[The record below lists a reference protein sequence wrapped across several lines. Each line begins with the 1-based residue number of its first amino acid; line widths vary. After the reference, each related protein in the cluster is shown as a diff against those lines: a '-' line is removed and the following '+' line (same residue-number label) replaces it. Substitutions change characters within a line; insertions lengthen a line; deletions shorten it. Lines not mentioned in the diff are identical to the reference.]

1 MKEKFNLRD
10 ALTKTGAELDENQVK
25 FVNAFEGVLNERM
38 KSNDEDVS
46 KSMTEALK
54 KTVGEVP
61 ADETISSQIR
71 SIAETLDKLEKRTVK
86 KISNEEKFQLR
97 KMIADKHSEIVS
109 AYRSKEPFTLE
120 FRAAATMTNANTMT
134 DAGTFIMPDTENFG
148 VDSEITKIRYPEN
161 FVLNIIR
168 NKQVETPNETYI
180 KIEQEPVEGAVAV
193 VAEGGTKPLLQY
205 QFVRT
210 TTEREKYAGRL
221 EWTEEFERDNTR
233 LASEIIRMFEMDV
246 IRAWQDGVLGQMIT
260 NATAYTTSALDGTLV
275 KPDNGSAAI
284 AAQSVIQQLHYNP
297 THVFMNP
304 GDVVANMFT
313 QDVDGN
319 WQLKPYMV
327 NGSINGMTIVAST
340 KIPQGDS
347 LIMDAS
353 IYDEEHSNYIFRLG
367 QYGDQF
373 IKNEYTAIGE
383 VFSLLKI
390 AQLDLVGAMYIDL
403 DAVKTSLTVVT
414 P

>member
-1 MKEKFNLRD
+1 MTKKKFNLRE
-10 ALTKTGAELDENQVK
+10 ALLGKGAELDDNQVR
-25 FVNAFEGVLNERM
+25 FVSAFEEVLNERM
-38 KSNDEDVS
+38 KNNDEEMS

-61 ADETISSQIR
+61 EDETISGQIR

-86 KISNEEKFQLR
+86 RISDVEKYQLR
-97 KMIADKHSEIVS
+97 KMIAEKHDEIVK
-109 AYRSKEPFTLE
+109 AYRSKDPFTLE
-120 FRAAATMTNANTMT
+120 FRVAATMTNTNTMT
-134 DAGTFIMPDTENFG
+134 DAGTFIMPDTENYA

-161 FVLNIIR
+161 FILNVIR
-168 NKQVETPNETYI
+168 NRQVETPPETYI
-180 KIEQEPVEGAVAV
+180 KKEQEPVEGAVAV

-210 TTEREKYAGRL
+210 TTEREKYAGHI

-246 IRAWQDGVLGQMIT
+246 VRAWQDGILSQMIT
-260 NATAYTTSALDGTLV
+260 NATAYTTSSLDGTLV
-275 KPDNGSAAI
+275 KPDNGSAVI

-319 WQLKPYMV
+319 WQLKPYMN
-327 NGSINGMTIVAST
+327 NGSINGMQVISSN
-340 KIPQGDS
+340 KIAQGNA
-347 LIMDAS
+347 LVIDAS
-353 IYDEEHSNYIFRLG
+353 IYDEEHSDFIFRLG
-367 QYGDQF
+367 QYNDQF
-373 IKNEYTAIGE
+373 ITNEYTAIGE

-403 DAVKTSLTVVT
+403 DAVKTSLEVT

>member
-1 MKEKFNLRD
+1 MKKKEFNLRE
-10 ALTKTGAELDENQVK
+10 ALLGKGAELDENQVK
-25 FVNAFEGVLNERM
+25 FVSAFEEVLNERM
-38 KSNDEDVS
+38 KNNDEEMS

-61 ADETISSQIR
+61 EDETISGQIR
-71 SIAETLDKLEKRTVK
+71 SIAETLDKLEKRTIK
-86 KISNEEKFQLR
+86 RISDAEKFQLR
-97 KMIADKHSEIVS
+97 KMIADKHDEIVK

-120 FRAAATMTNANTMT
+120 FRAAATMTNTNTMT
-134 DAGTFIMPDTENFG
+134 DAGTFIMPDTENYA

-161 FVLNIIR
+161 FILNVIR
-168 NKQVETPNETYI
+168 NRQVETPPETYI
-180 KIEQEPVEGAVAV
+180 KKEQEPVEGAVAV
-193 VAEGGTKPLLQY
+193 VEEGGTKPLLQY

-210 TTEREKYAGRL
+210 TTEREKYAGRI

-246 IRAWQDGVLGQMIT
+246 IREWQDGILSQMVT

-275 KPDNGSAAI
+275 TPDNGSAVI
-284 AAQSVIQQLHYNP
+284 AAQSIIQQLHYNP

-313 QDVDGN
+313 QDVNGN

-327 NGSINGMTIVAST
+327 NGTINGMQVISST
-340 KIPQGDS
+340 KIAQGEA
-347 LIMDAS
+347 LIIDAS
-353 IYDEEHSNYIFRLG
+353 IYDEEHSDFIFRLG
-367 QYGDQF
+367 QYNDQF
-373 IKNEYTAIGE
+373 ITNEYTAIGE

-403 DAVKTSLTVVT
+403 DAVKISLTVA

>member
-1 MKEKFNLRD
+1 MEKKFNLRE
-10 ALTKTGAELDENQVK
+10 ALLGKGAEIDEKQSK
-25 FVNAFEGVLNERM
+25 FVDAFETALNERM
-38 KSNDEDVS
+38 KNSEDDMS
-46 KSMTEALK
+46 KAMTDTLK
-54 KTVGEVP
+54 KTVGEVGE
-61 ADETISSQIR
+61 DETISSQIR
-71 SIAETLDKLEKRTVK
+71 SIAESLDKLEKRTVK
-86 KISNEEKFQLR
+86 KISNAEKFQLR

-109 AYRSKEPFTLE
+109 AFRSKDPFTLE
-120 FRAAATMTNANTMT
+120 FRAAATMTNGNTMT

-168 NKQVETPNETYI
+168 NRQVETPAETYI
-180 KIEQEPVEGAVAV
+180 KKEQEPVEGAVAV

-210 TTEREKYAGRL
+210 TTEREKYAGRI

-246 IRAWQDGVLGQMIT
+246 LRAWQDGVLGQMIT

-275 KPDNGSAAI
+275 LPDNGSAVI
-284 AAQSVIQQLHYNP
+284 AAQSVIQQLEYNP

-327 NGSINGMTIVAST
+327 NVSINCLTVIAST
-340 KIPQGDS
+340 KITQGDA
-347 LIMDAS
+347 LIIDSS

-367 QYGDQF
+367 QYGTQF
-373 IKNEYTAIGE
+373 IENEYTAIGE

-390 AQLDLVGAMYIDL
+390 AQLDLGGAMYIDL
-403 DAVKTSLTVVT
+403 DAVKTSLEIVT